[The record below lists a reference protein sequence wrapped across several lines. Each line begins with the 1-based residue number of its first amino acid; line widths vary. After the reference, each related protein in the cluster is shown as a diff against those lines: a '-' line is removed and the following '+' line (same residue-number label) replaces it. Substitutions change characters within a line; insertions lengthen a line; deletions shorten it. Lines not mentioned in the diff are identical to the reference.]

1 MRCELHTS
9 CTESKSVRYGI
20 MKRGKGASHFD
31 PIYRTG
37 ELLGDAWSW
46 MILREAIFEGATR
59 FGEFQER
66 LAISPKVL
74 TARLGMLSE
83 GGLFE
88 RHMLEGR
95 GAPVE
100 YRLTDMGRDF
110 VSCLL
115 SAMRWGSRWQETKA
129 KPRQRAV
136 VTHQR
141 AGHPF
146 VAEFRCSH
154 CREPVRSRDVA
165 VVSMHRASA
174 DLIGHKRQRMP
185 DLDVIDRSG
194 TCPIAY
200 TLRVIG
206 DRWSSLVIR
215 ECFLGTKRFSEFEEH
230 LGIAPNILSSR
241 LERLVQLGVLIASP
255 ISEQRTRFVYKLTEK
270 GHDLYGVPLALLSW
284 GERWLARGESLTEL
298 THIPCGHRLRALF
311 CCGSCGAHAAFDD
324 LAFRAR

>member
-1 MRCELHTS
+1 MGYELHPP
-9 CTESKSVRYGI
+9 CAESKSVRYGI

-46 MILREAIFEGATR
+46 MILREAIFDGATR

-110 VSCLL
+110 ASCLL
-115 SAMRWGSRWQETKA
+115 SAMRWGLRWQETKA
-129 KPRQRAV
+129 RSRHRTV
-136 VTHQR
+136 VSHER
-141 AGHPF
+141 CGHPF

-154 CREPVRSRDVA
+154 CREPVRSRDVG

-230 LGIAPNILSSR
+230 LGIATNILSNR
-241 LERLVQLGVLIASP
+241 LERLVHLGVLIASP
-255 ISEQRTRFVYKLTEK
+255 ISDQRTRFAYRLTEK
-270 GHDLYGVPLALLSW
+270 GHDLYGVPLALLTW
-284 GERWLARGESLTEL
+284 GERWLARGESLTKL
-298 THIPCGHRLRALF
+298 VHKPCGHRLRALF
-311 CCGSCGAHAAFDD
+311 CCGSCGAPASFDD

>member
-1 MRCELHTS
+1 MGCEFQAP
-9 CTESKSVRYGI
+9 CAESKSGRYEA
-20 MKRGKGASHFD
+20 MKRRKRASHFD

-46 MILREAIFEGATR
+46 MILREAIFEGSSR

-66 LAISPKVL
+66 LAISPKIL

-88 RHMLEGR
+88 KRMLEGR
-95 GAPVE
+95 GAPID
-100 YRLTDMGRDF
+100 YRLTDMGKDF
-110 VSCLL
+110 ASCLL
-115 SAMRWGSRWQETKA
+115 SAMRWGLRWQESKA
-129 KPRQRAV
+129 KSRQRTV
-136 VTHQR
+136 VTHQSC
-141 AGHPF
+141 GHSF

-154 CREPVRSRDVA
+154 CGEPIRSRDVA

-174 DLIGHKRQRMP
+174 DLIGKKRQRMP

-230 LGIAPNILSSR
+230 LGIASNILSNR
-241 LERLVQLGVLIASP
+241 LDRLVHLGVLFASP
-255 ISEQRTRFVYKLTEK
+255 ATDQPSRLVYRLTEK
-270 GHDLYGVPLALLSW
+270 GHDLYSVPLALLTW
-284 GERWLARGESLTEL
+284 GERWLARRENLTKL
-298 THIPCGHRLRALF
+298 THIPCRHRLRAIF
-311 CCGSCGAHAAFDD
+311 GCASCGLPANLDD
-324 LAFRAR
+324 LAFRDK